1 MSVVEALRYKQGLSP
16 AFSDRPPLGSRISRA
31 GGLLGWRDRLR
42 GVKVAGRVGAR
53 GLDNRPGAGPNPGRN
68 RRPGLLATLDSLGG
82 EPIMWR

>member
-1 MSVVEALRYKQGLSP
+1 MSMVETVRHEQGLSP

-31 GGLLGWRDRLR
+31 GGLLGWRGRLR

-53 GLDNRPGAGPNPGRN
+53 GLNNRPGAGPNPGRKG
-68 RRPGLLATLDSLGG
+68 RPGLPATLDSLGG